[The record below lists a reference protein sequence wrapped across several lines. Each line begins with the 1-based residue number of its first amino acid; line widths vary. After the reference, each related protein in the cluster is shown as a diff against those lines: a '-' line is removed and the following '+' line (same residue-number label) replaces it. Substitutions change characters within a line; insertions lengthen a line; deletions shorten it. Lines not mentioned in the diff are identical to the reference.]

1 MALLLNID
9 TATGYAGVC
18 LSKDSKVLASQSHQH
33 QKDHAAFL
41 QPAIEAILKEAGCKL
56 NDIDAVAVT
65 AGPGSYTGIRVGLAS
80 AKGICYALNKPLIMV
95 NTLAVIANAAIQN
108 TPQTEIEKDTVF
120 YAMIDAR
127 RMEVFAGMYNQQLL
141 ELANAGALVL
151 DSVFFEGLNCHSK
164 VIFCGDGA
172 KKVEQFTLP
181 DNYSIDNAQHT
192 VNHMVTIS
200 ESFFNAKNFSNLAY
214 SEPLYIKDFYQPI
227 KPQ

>member
-18 LSKDSKVLASQSHQH
+18 LSKDSQVLASQSHQY

-41 QPAIEAILKEAGCKL
+41 QPAIAAILKEAGCKL

-108 TPQTEIEKDTVF
+108 TPQSEI
-120 YAMIDAR
+120 
-127 RMEVFAGMYNQQLL
+127 
-141 ELANAGALVL
+141 
-151 DSVFFEGLNCHSK
+151 
-164 VIFCGDGA
+164 
-172 KKVEQFTLP
+172 
-181 DNYSIDNAQHT
+181 
-192 VNHMVTIS
+192 
-200 ESFFNAKNFSNLAY
+200 
-214 SEPLYIKDFYQPI
+214 
-227 KPQ
+227 

>member
-56 NDIDAVAVT
+56 NDIDAVAVI

-120 YAMIDAR
+120 YEKIDS
-127 RMEVFAGMYNQQLL
+127 VSQ
-141 ELANAGALVL
+141 AL
-151 DSVFFEGLNCHSK
+151 SVFFGDKSAREYKQMLVKGFEEKKPERRYHNKYVRCHNRRQKSSK
-164 VIFCGDGA
+164 GNRSVG
-172 KKVEQFTLP
+172 
-181 DNYSIDNAQHT
+181 S
-192 VNHMVTIS
+192 
-200 ESFFNAKNFSNLAY
+200 
-214 SEPLYIKDFYQPI
+214 
-227 KPQ
+227 

>member
-18 LSKDSKVLASQSHQH
+18 LSKDGRVLASQSHQH

-41 QPAIEAILKEAGCKL
+41 QPAIVAIMHEGGYQLK
-56 NDIDAVAVT
+56 DIDAVAVT
-65 AGPGSYTGIRVGLAS
+65 GGPGSYTGIRVGLAS

-95 NTLAVIANAAIQN
+95 NTLAVIANASIEN
-108 TPQTEIEKDTVF
+108 TPQTDLEKDAIF

-127 RMEVFAGMYNQQLL
+127 RMEVFAGMYNQRLL
-141 ELANAGALVL
+141 ELDNTRALVL
-151 DSVFFEGLNCHSK
+151 DKVFFEGLNCHSK

-181 DNYSIDNAQHT
+181 INYSIDNSQHT
-192 VNHMVTIS
+192 VSHMITIS
-200 ESFFNAKNFSNLAY
+200 ESFFHAKKFSNLAY